1 MSLERKDIRAYLA
14 PDVHQ
19 AVTRRC
25 NRLGI
30 TVADFVEQVVTA
42 EILRIGHESIASAE
56 DFRDLGIFRRG
67 PESSGND
74 RAVMSESERIQ
85 RGLPPGGRGCG

>member
-14 PDVHQ
+14 PDIHQ

-30 TVADFVEQVVTA
+30 TVADFIERVVT
-42 EILRIGHESIASAE
+42 EEVVRIGHEAIASAD
-56 DFRDLGIFRRG
+56 DFRDIGFFRRG
-67 PESSGND
+67 RESAVSPMS
-74 RAVMSESERIQ
+74 RAAARIQ
-85 RGLPPGGRGCG
+85 KGLPPGARR